1 MENTNVEIVTDR
13 YPKKFSVKSFFGR
26 PVRIAQEKLGK
37 IKKRITKWNISRLE
51 SKIKEAE
58 YKIGKAQW
66 DIGTIEG
73 MMERTTDEEDL
84 YESQVAYEEI
94 SKEITKLEAKVE
106 TYKKI
111 VDAKKLKL
119 PARAFDNIT
128 KHNTNDTENT
138 NSTTYTFAAKRKP
151 VQVTEDDFDELI
163 NQHGTDVPA
172 TELGSDNPVPV
183 AEPIMETPVPTAE
196 TTMASPVYG
205 RGNIDVPLSTEP
217 PINPPEVK
225 DPLQDLIEMA
235 SASGQNVIEAE
246 PIINPSDNVS
256 GTKPVEVEQAQVPP
270 VASSLSEPNNQIAAE
285 ALTEQPV
292 QRVKPGKKV
301 IPVKARKSDGAP
313 EIQNTKET
321 VVSPSTMSISEIMK
335 QAQAAKAREKE
346 LADQLR
352 KEEEIVSSINDAITK
367 QREINQKMAQS
378 LQKVVEHVNSE
389 NLKCE
394 QRLSALNSK
403 KQAAEAEYAQV
414 MDEKQQ
420 LSDMFKQF
428 PSAEASEKIQGMHI

>member
-1 MENTNVEIVTDR
+1 MNNIDIEIVDDR
-13 YPKKFSVKSFFGR
+13 YPKKFSIKRLFSGR
-26 PVRIAQEKLGK
+26 AVRISEWKLKRIQKKIARYDAKALDVVQRIEDVKKEMEYIEQDMKEATSEEKLQELREEMLAKEERIEKLRRKWQKYQLRIKSQK
-37 IKKRITKWNISRLE
+37 I
-51 SKIKEAE
+51 
-58 YKIGKAQW
+58 
-66 DIGTIEG
+66 
-73 MMERTTDEEDL
+73 
-84 YESQVAYEEI
+84 
-94 SKEITKLEAKVE
+94 
-106 TYKKI
+106 
-111 VDAKKLKL
+111 KL

-151 VQVTEDDFDELI
+151 VQVTEPNFDELI

-225 DPLQDLIEMA
+225 DPLQDLIKMA

-256 GTKPVEVEQAQVPP
+256 GTKHAEVEQAQVPP

-292 QRVKPGKKV
+292 QRVKPGGRRV
-301 IPVKARKSDGAP
+301 IPVKARPSDGAP

-335 QAQAAKAREKE
+335 QAQDAKAREKQ
-346 LADQLR
+346 LANQLR
-352 KEEEIVSSINDAITK
+352 QEEEIVSSIKDAITK
-367 QREINQKMAQS
+367 QREINQRMAES
-378 LQKVVEHVNSE
+378 LQEAIEHVKSE
-389 NLKCE
+389 NLERE
-394 QRLSALNSK
+394 QRLSALNRE
-403 KQAAEAEYAQV
+403 KQAADAEYAQV

-428 PSAEASEKIQGMHI
+428 PSAEASEKTQERHI

>member
-1 MENTNVEIVTDR
+1 MNNIDIEIVDDR
-13 YPKKFSVKSFFGR
+13 YPKKFSIKRLFSGR
-26 PVRIAQEKLGK
+26 AVRISEWKLKRIQKKIARYDAKALDVVQRIEDVKKEMEYIEQDMKEATSEEKLQELREEMLAKEERIEKLRRKWQKYQLK
-37 IKKRITKWNISRLE
+37 IKSQ
-51 SKIKEAE
+51 KI
-58 YKIGKAQW
+58 
-66 DIGTIEG
+66 
-73 MMERTTDEEDL
+73 
-84 YESQVAYEEI
+84 
-94 SKEITKLEAKVE
+94 
-106 TYKKI
+106 
-111 VDAKKLKL
+111 KL

-414 MDEKQQ
+414 MDENQQ
-420 LSDMFKQF
+420 LGEMFKQF
-428 PSAEASEKIQGMHI
+428 SSAEASEKTQERHI